1 MPKPRPKNEQ
11 TEIRRAAVITSGGAI
26 INIAEL
32 KNTHRNAAREYRAQ
46 LSRHGLVRKSDFP
59 NE

>member
-1 MPKPRPKNEQ
+1 MNKPKYGAQPSFTN
-11 TEIRRAAVITSGGAI
+11 GGAI